1 MFVFLRSSLL
11 VTAIAVLTAGAQTD
25 FPWNSLVPTTNFTW
39 TDCYSEF
46 QCARLK
52 VPLDYNDQDNGKYAA
67 VAVIRY
73 PSPVVDKD
81 YRGPI
86 FLNPGGPGGSAVD
99 AVLEKAKVVRA
110 AVGPQFDVI
119 GFDPRG
125 WFLTSSAWSRLKL
138 GLGVSRTTP
147 QVAVFKTDE
156 ERSAWLLGESYDMN
170 STYETLPEM
179 VARYQVFGQLALS
192 RDNDT
197 LAFITTGIVAQD
209 MLRIL
214 DTLDQEKLQYLGFSY
229 GSVLGS
235 TFATMFPER
244 VGRMVIDGC
253 LDMDSYFRYDL
264 ANEIR
269 DADKVMQAFFDGCHA
284 AGPEACPFYASSPT
298 AIAAKL
304 DAIYDSLRTQPL
316 PVFSGEEYGI
326 ITYDALR
333 NVVFSALYNP
343 FDQFAPLA
351 LGLAEL
357 ASGNGT
363 LIYQSISQS
372 LIADASAE
380 ATIAISCSDAD
391 PVNLGTSQLREYMS
405 RINST
410 FAGVFAVR
418 LMTHCVGWE
427 VHPESR
433 FKGNICKFSGMHLQG
448 LTCWTGP
455 VGANTSFPLLVIG
468 NTADPVTP
476 LAAAKKTSQLFPGAV
491 LLTQDSPGHTSQSAM
506 SSCTIGA
513 MVAYFVNG
521 TLPEEGTV
529 CPVESQLFPVA
540 NSTS

>member
-1 MFVFLRSSLL
+1 MISFVYGKKFLVLIPKPLLMFVFLRSSLL

-119 GFDPRG
+119 GFDPR
-125 WFLTSSAWSRLKL
+125 
-138 GLGVSRTTP
+138 GVSRTTP

-433 FKGNICKFSGMHLQG
+433 FKG
-448 LTCWTGP
+448 P